1 MQTLIRANEIK
12 HIPINELKPHPKNP
26 NKHGKDQIDRLADII
41 RYQGFRRP
49 ITVSNLSGYVTVG
62 HGRIEAAKKLGM
74 EFVPVTF
81 QDYDDDTQEYADIVA
96 DNAIDDWAEL
106 DFAMVNAEVPELGPD
121 FDIDLLGIRDF
132 EIEPA
137 DKYGDADAVPEP
149 PKVAKSKLGDLW
161 ILGNHRLLCGDSTKP
176 EDVARLFGDAS
187 CEICFT
193 SPPYADQ
200 REYNGGKNLS
210 TEHLAKFIRMARE
223 KTKYFAVNLGYSRKD
238 GEVNQYWDDYIKEA
252 RSCGLKLLSW
262 NVWDKMECGSI
273 GNQSAFFGICH
284 EWIFIFGKE
293 YKQINKTVETKWSGT
308 VKTKKYGHRDSDGS
322 LSYRDNSDPVSSKKK
337 LETIIHQSP
346 LKARNHGIDHPA
358 MFPVELPEKYLECM
372 TDHGENIYEPFGGS
386 GTTLIAAEKLGR
398 NCLTMELDPVYC
410 DVILERWSRFSG
422 LDPSRE
428 DGKKWSELR
437 V

>member
-12 HIPINELKPHPKNP
+12 HIPINELRPHPKNP

-49 ITVSNLSGYVTVG
+49 VTVSNLSGYVTVG

-137 DKYGDADAVPEP
+137 DKYGDADAVPAP
-149 PKVAKSKLGDLW
+149 PKAAKSKLGDLW
-161 ILGNHRLLCGDSTKP
+161 ILGNHRLLCGDSTKS
-176 EDVARLFGDAS
+176 EDVARLMNGETA
-187 CEICFT
+187 CITFT
-193 SPPYADQ
+193 SPPYNMGGNAKLRDNGKDSVYANNSDDMTEK
-200 REYNGGKNLS
+200 EYLEFLIKWTDLCIKNSKNVFSNIQILAGNKFIMSDYWGHFKNHLVDLMIWDKEHAQPAAALRVLNSVWEFIFVFSAEDRPSRSMKTGKSFHGNVDNIYRLNPVGKKDP
-210 TEHLAKFIRMARE
+210 LAKDHG
-223 KTKYFAVNLGYSRKD
+223 AV
-238 GEVNQYWDDYIKEA
+238 
-252 RSCGLKLLSW
+252 
-262 NVWDKMECGSI
+262 
-273 GNQSAFFGICH
+273 
-284 EWIFIFGKE
+284 
-293 YKQINKTVETKWSGT
+293 
-308 VKTKKYGHRDSDGS
+308 
-322 LSYRDNSDPVSSKKK
+322 
-337 LETIIHQSP
+337 
-346 LKARNHGIDHPA
+346 
-358 MFPVELPEKYLECM
+358 FPVQFPEHFISHFAEKSVL
-372 TDHGENIYEPFGGS
+372 DVFGGS
-386 GTTLIAAEKLGR
+386 GTTLIAAEKLNR
-398 NCLTMELDPVYC
+398 KCFMMELDPIYC
-410 DVILERWSRFSG
+410 DVILERWSKFSG

-437 V
+437 A